1 MVLNPLLK
9 TGPSHI
15 LEYTHGIVVFIVA
28 IVVVIVVTV
37 TVTVAVVA
45 VVTRASEE
53 AFLGDPERRGKGR
66 VVDL

>member
-37 TVTVAVVA
+37 TVA